1 MEEISRIKSYL
12 YQHTFPSSFVGFSIT
27 SVFTFLSIRLVKPWK
42 LLQMLIA
49 VLSPL

>member
-1 MEEISRIKSYL
+1 MEEISRIKSYF
-12 YQHTFPSSFVGFSIT
+12 YQDTFPSSFVGFSII
-27 SVFTFLSIRLVKPWK
+27 SVFTFLPIRLVKSWE